1 MDKMTS
7 YLIPTDSMRT
17 VTLPLFTSVRKYRG
31 AVILLL
37 RGSIKQV
44 IPSCQRNPEMY
55 ISIKIISKPF
65 HQFTLNMIMLINNK
79 YIDVYNCGMLKERK
93 MSTYWLEFLGSQ
105 CYILDKGAL
114 HFSLI
119 AIIWFHAR

>member
-1 MDKMTS
+1 MDKMTP
-7 YLIPTDSMRT
+7 YLIPTDSMCT

-55 ISIKIISKPF
+55 ISIKIISKSF

-79 YIDVYNCGMLKERK
+79 YIDVYNCGMLRRER
-93 MSTYWLEFLGSQ
+93 
-105 CYILDKGAL
+105 
-114 HFSLI
+114 
-119 AIIWFHAR
+119 